1 MSDTAL
7 PVVLPQDRYHGIPF
21 FLAGRTAMSQAQAEG
36 INLEGQVA
44 IVTGGGRGI
53 GKAIAGGLARACAS
67 VAVIARSP
75 DQLAETVRQITELG
89 SRAISVTADVSDP
102 AAVERMVREVEK
114 SLGSVDLLVNNAGLS
129 GPIGPTW
136 ETDPDDWWRCLEV
149 NLRGPMLCSRA
160 VLPGMTARGRGR
172 IVNVASGAGTFA
184 IPYLGA
190 YVTSKTALIRLT
202 EILALEAGA
211 NGVRVFAI
219 EPGTV
224 STTMAEYALE
234 SEEGKRWLPWFG
246 EIFKRGEDLPPNHA
260 ADLVVLLA
268 SGRADALS
276 GRFFTIKDDV
286 VGMAT
291 RAGNQGLGDLQTLRL
306 IQRG

>member
-1 MSDTAL
+1 MKKGD
-7 PVVLPQDRYHGIPF
+7 P
-21 FLAGRTAMSQAQAEG
+21 AMNS
-36 INLEGQVA
+36 LDGQVA

-53 GKAIAGGLARACAS
+53 GKGIATGLAKAGCS
-67 VAVIARSP
+67 VALVARSG
-75 DQLAETVRQITELG
+75 DQLAETVRQIRQLG
-89 SRAISVTADVSDP
+89 YRAISVAADVSDP
-102 AAVERMVREVEK
+102 GAVEQMVREVEA
-114 SLGSVDLLVNNAGLS
+114 SLGSVDLLVNNAGLA

-136 ETDPDDWWRCLEV
+136 EIDPDDWWRCLEV

-160 VLPGMTARGRGR
+160 VLRGMIARGGGR

-190 YVTSKTALIRLT
+190 YVTSKTALIRFT

-211 NGVRVFAI
+211 HSINVFAI

-224 STTMAEYALE
+224 RTNMADYALE

-246 EIFKRGEDLPPNHA
+246 EILERGEDVSPIHA

-276 GRFFTIKDDV
+276 GRFVTIKDDL
-286 VGMAT
+286 VGLADQ
-291 RAGNQGLGDLQTLRL
+291 ASNGALGDLQTLRL
-306 IQRG
+306 IRP